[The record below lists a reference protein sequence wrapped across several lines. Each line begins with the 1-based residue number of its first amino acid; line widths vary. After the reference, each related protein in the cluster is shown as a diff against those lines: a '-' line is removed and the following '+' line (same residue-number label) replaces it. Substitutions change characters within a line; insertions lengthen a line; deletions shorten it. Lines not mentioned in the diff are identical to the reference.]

1 MAENN
6 HRPLLIFPTPA
17 TVDRTIP
24 PHGFRESTLN
34 KPTLQQQI
42 NRLSPK
48 FAQLQSAFINI
59 QQTADN
65 TDPEYVLVIEITD
78 NIENFVNA
86 VNKIDGLEW
95 LGEIEIDD
103 IAP

>member
-1 MAENN
+1 MTENN
-6 HRPLLIFPTPA
+6 YRPLLIYPTPA
-17 TVDRTIP
+17 TVDRTRRGRP
-24 PHGFRESTLN
+24 PESTLN

-95 LGEIEIDD
+95 LGEIEIRKDL
-103 IAP
+103 